1 MKAAVTISR
10 QLILVAGL
18 SLFACTPEQPAAE
31 DFTAAVTVAND
42 RFMESFASG
51 DGAAVAQLY
60 TEDGK
65 LLPPGSDAVNG
76 RPAIAE
82 FWQNVMESGVATVS
96 LMIDEVNGAG
106 DWAYELS
113 RYAMYDSAGGAVGS
127 GKYIVVWRR
136 TAHGWRLHRDIWN

>member
-1 MKAAVTISR
+1 MRAAVTISR
-10 QLILVAGL
+10 QLFLLAGL
-18 SLFACTPEQPAAE
+18 SLFACTAEQPAAE
-31 DFTAAVTVAND
+31 DFTAAVTAAND
-42 RFMESFASG
+42 RFMETFASS

-65 LLPPGSDAVNG
+65 LLPPGSDAVSG
-76 RPAIAE
+76 QPAIAE
-82 FWQNVMESGVATVS
+82 FWQSVMESGVATVS

-113 RYAMYDSAGGAVGS
+113 HYAMYDSTGGE

-136 TAHGWRLHRDIWN
+136 TVDGWRLHRDIWN